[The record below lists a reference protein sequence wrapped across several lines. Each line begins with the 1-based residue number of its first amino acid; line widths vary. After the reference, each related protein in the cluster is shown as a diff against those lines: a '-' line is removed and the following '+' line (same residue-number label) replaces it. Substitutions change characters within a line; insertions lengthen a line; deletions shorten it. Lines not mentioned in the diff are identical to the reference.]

1 MGWRSLSVG
10 MNLAAVALGMAAL
23 AATLAFSAA
32 FGSDVGDLLTR
43 NTVRLSLVWYAAAVC
58 LMLFLTPT
66 DWAAGTVGSGTT
78 RTSSARAE
86 VARWCWTWGLIC
98 FLVHLAM
105 AFHYFHHW
113 SHAHAFE
120 RTRQVARVGEGIYVS
135 YLFTVLW
142 GADVAYW
149 WLRPERYASRSPWI
163 DRSLHAFML
172 FIVLNGTVVFESGP
186 IRWAGLLGL
195 AVLAVAWWVARG
207 GRRSRRTGHRYL
219 AERV

>member
-1 MGWRSLSVG
+1 MGWRSISIGL
-10 MNLAAVALGMAAL
+10 NLAAVVLGLALLG
-23 AATLAFSAA
+23 ATLALSVA
-32 FGSDVGDLLTR
+32 FGSDVGDSLTR
-43 NTVRLSLVWYAAAVC
+43 NTVRLSLAWYAAAVC
-58 LMLFLTPT
+58 LMLFLRPG
-66 DWAAGTVGSGTT
+66 DWAAGTAISVTGWP
-78 RTSSARAE
+78 ARGW

-135 YLFTVLW
+135 YLFTLLW
-142 GADVAYW
+142 SADVLYW
-149 WLRPERYASRSPWI
+149 WLRPDRYASRSPGI

-172 FIVLNGTVVFESGP
+172 FIVLNGMVVFESGP

-195 AVLAVAWWVARG
+195 AVLAVAWRVARV
-207 GRRSRRTGHRYL
+207 GRRSRRTVP
-219 AERV
+219 A